1 MDSSSKP
8 SPSSHYPERDP
19 GESIPSPRN
28 RREIIGSERLAIAP
42 VLPEELPEEMRSV
55 LESVCAGPCPSHL
68 SYGILIIYAGQF
80 ISSQRPSL
88 ADTRLARPDVQRT
101 GTSGPDQSQGSS
113 TQGHERY
120 DYDGRNDNTLRV
132 PNSKWPFTFSLKGGK
147 FPSRVY
153 HTRKVVPR
161 SRPNAKEQ
169 LGKRKWHPSRR
180 HGMVIR
186 REDYDAYEAH
196 ELGQTP
202 QFLNSESLLDLSV
215 RDGRLRG
222 EEGEGSGGST
232 LWRWPRG
239 GKNKLGKA
247 TRKLLC
253 RG

>member
-1 MDSSSKP
+1 MF
-8 SPSSHYPERDP
+8 R
-19 GESIPSPRN
+19 
-28 RREIIGSERLAIAP
+28 SERLVIAP
-42 VLPEELPEEMRSV
+42 VPPEELPEEMRSV
-55 LESVCAGPCPSHL
+55 LESVCTAFRPSHL
-68 SYGILIIYAGQF
+68 SYGILITSTGQF

-88 ADTRLARPDVQRT
+88 ADARLSRPDVQH
-101 GTSGPDQSQGSS
+101 TSNQSQGSS
-113 TQGHERY
+113 PQGCERY
-120 DYDGRNDNTLRV
+120 DYDGRNDNTLRG
-132 PNSKWPFTFSLKGGK
+132 PNSKWPFAFSLKGGK

-180 HGMVIR
+180 HGRVIR

-196 ELGQTP
+196 ELGQTT
-202 QFLNSESLLDLSV
+202 QFLNSESLLDLSI
-215 RDGRLRG
+215 RGGRLR
-222 EEGEGSGGST
+222 GEGSGGST

-239 GKNKLGKA
+239 GKNKLGKV